1 MTLTD
6 DQRKAIGI
14 VIIFAWLGFA
24 ILLGFLGSF
33 AMDEIGGIEGY
44 AAAMVCFDG
53 AIWTMLLFHAAAW
66 ASSNSRQRKLN
77 ADLNLQVEE
86 LMERVKELEKSEN
99 NRA

>member
-6 DQRKAIGI
+6 DQRKAIAQMI
-14 VIIFAWLGFA
+14 LFAWLGFA

-33 AMDEIGGIEGY
+33 AMDEIEGIEGCRV
-44 AAAMVCFDG
+44 AMVCFDG
-53 AIWTMLLFHAAAW
+53 AIWTMMLLHACAW
-66 ASSNSRQRKLN
+66 SSSSSRQKKEIK
-77 ADLNLQVEE
+77 DLHLQTEE